1 MTSVF
6 QDSSFI
12 STGDGLSTT
21 LLISES
27 IIGDNQ
33 WHGGDN
39 EWRSGMVFWP
49 PLRSGL
55 PPKPDVHTINSQGVS
70 ANRLDMARPSSFH
83 LGGVNAAFCD
93 GAAKFISQDMDYRI
107 YCALMTPKG
116 KFAMEPGST
125 VPSLTVQQQPPLTYD
140 SF

>member
-93 GAAKFISQDMDYRI
+93 GSAKFISQDMDYRI

-116 KFAMEPGST
+116 KFAKEPGST